1 MMNMDYIEELQRSTG
16 LALDVAAVP
25 AHIAIVM
32 DGNGR
37 WAKQR
42 GLERTA
48 GHRAGVER
56 VEDIV
61 MAARKLG
68 VKHLTLYAFSTEN
81 WKRPMGEVGALMSLL
96 AEFATGKLPKLR
108 DNRVEVRVLGDIA
121 GLPMLQRAALNKL
134 MEATANVRTPDEGL
148 VLNLALNY
156 GGRAEILQAAKR
168 AAAELSPAEMA
179 ALTEDGLAAYL
190 TTAGQPDPDL
200 LIRTSGEE
208 RLSNFL
214 LWQLAYAEFYF
225 CDALW
230 PDFDD
235 KEFYRAICAYQHR
248 NRRFG
253 AL

>member
-1 MMNMDYIEELQRSTG
+1 MNMDYVLALQQQTG
-16 LALDVAAVP
+16 LILQQDAVP
-25 AHIAIVM
+25 KHIAVVM

-61 MAARKLG
+61 MACRKLG
-68 VKHLTLYAFSTEN
+68 VKYLTLYAFSTEN
-81 WKRPMGEVGALMSLL
+81 WRRPISEVGALMSLL
-96 AEFATGKLPKLR
+96 AEFAGSKLAKLR
-108 DNRVEVRVLGDIA
+108 DNQVEVRVIGDMA
-121 GLPMLQRAALNKL
+121 GLPVLQRAALNRL
-134 MEATANVRTPDEGL
+134 IEETAKVRTEDEGL

-156 GGRAEILQAAKR
+156 GGRAEILQAVKR
-168 AAAELSPAEMA
+168 ASAELSPNDMA
-179 ALTEDGLAAYL
+179 ALDEDGFAAYL
-190 TTAGQPDPDL
+190 STAGEPDPDL

-225 CDALW
+225 SDVLW
-230 PDFDD
+230 PDFDCRQMD
-235 KEFYRAICAYQHR
+235 AAIAAYQQR
-248 NRRFG
+248 KRRYG
-253 AL
+253 GI

>member
-1 MMNMDYIEELQRSTG
+1 MNIDYVEKMQQASG
-16 LALDVAAVP
+16 LVLDTAAVP
-25 AHIAIVM
+25 RHIAIVM

-61 MAARKLG
+61 MASRKLG
-68 VKHLTLYAFSTEN
+68 VESLTLYAFSTEN
-81 WKRPMGEVGALMSLL
+81 WKRPMSEVGALMSLL

-108 DNRVEVRVLGDIA
+108 DNRVEVRVLGDMA

-134 MEATANVRTPDEGL
+134 IEATVNVRTADEGL

-168 AAAELSPAEMA
+168 AAAELAPADLA
-179 ALTEDGLAAYL
+179 ALDEEGFAGYL

-225 CDALW
+225 SDVLW
-230 PDFDD
+230 PDFD
-235 KEFYRAICAYQHR
+235 EVEYYRAICAYQQR

>member
-1 MMNMDYIEELQRSTG
+1 MMNMDYIESMQQQTG
-16 LALDVAAVP
+16 LSLLPEEIP

-61 MAARKLG
+61 MSCRKLG
-68 VKHLTLYAFSTEN
+68 VRHLTLYAFSTEN

-96 AEFATGKLPKLR
+96 AEFATDKLPKLR
-108 DNRVEVRVLGDIA
+108 DNQVEVRVLGDIA
-121 GLPMLQRAALNKL
+121 GLPMLQRAALNRL
-134 MEATANVRTPDEGL
+134 IEATAHVRTADEGL

-156 GGRAEILQAAKR
+156 GGRAEILQAVKKVAQLSDKQLESLDER
-168 AAAELSPAEMA
+168 AFADYLS
-179 ALTEDGLAAYL
+179 TV
-190 TTAGQPDPDL
+190 GQPDPDL

-225 CDALW
+225 SDTLW
-230 PDFDD
+230 PDFDEV
-235 KEFYRAICAYQHR
+235 EFFRAVCAYQQR

-253 AL
+253 AI

>member
-1 MMNMDYIEELQRSTG
+1 MMNMDYIEGLQQATG
-16 LALDVAAVP
+16 LTLDAGAVP

-61 MAARKLG
+61 MASRKLG

-96 AEFATGKLPKLR
+96 AEFAATKLAKLR
-108 DNRVEVRVLGDIA
+108 DNQVEVRVLGDMA
-121 GLPMLQRAALNKL
+121 GLPVLQRAALGKL
-134 MEATANVRTPDEGL
+134 ISATANVRTAEEGL

-156 GGRAEILQAAKR
+156 GGRAEILQAAKK
-168 AAAELSPAEMA
+168 AAALPADELA
-179 ALTEDGLAAYL
+179 ALDEAGFARFL
-190 TTAGQPDPDL
+190 TTGDQPDPDL

-225 CDALW
+225 CDVLW
-230 PDFDD
+230 PDFD
-235 KEFYRAICAYQHR
+235 EREYFAAICAYQHR

-253 AL
+253 AV